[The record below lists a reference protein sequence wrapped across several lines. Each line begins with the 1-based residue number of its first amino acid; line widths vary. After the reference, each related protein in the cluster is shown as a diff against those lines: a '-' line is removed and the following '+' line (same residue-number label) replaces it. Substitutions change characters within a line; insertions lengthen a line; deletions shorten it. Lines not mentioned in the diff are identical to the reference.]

1 MRKTWP
7 SRRSLNAHAPR
18 CFAGT
23 RGINKL
29 SPSEGNSGELTG
41 SDGRSDEPRSDLSGR
56 VAVVTGAAAGL
67 GRAEAIGLAGA
78 GATVVVN
85 DIESALTDTDVFDE
99 IKAAGSKGIAVAG
112 DVSQRST
119 ADELMAAAER
129 EGGLDIVVNNAGIT
143 RDRMLFNMT
152 DEDWDLV
159 INVHLR
165 GHFLLTRN
173 AATYWRARAKDAG
186 GQVYGRLI
194 NTSSE
199 AGLAGPVGQAN
210 YAAAKA
216 GITALTLSAARAL
229 GRYGVCANAIC
240 PRARTAMTA
249 DVFGEAP
256 ELTQGEID
264 PLSPEHVVTL
274 VQFLASPA
282 AEAVNGQ
289 LFIVYG
295 PTVTLVA
302 APAAEHRF
310 SADGSVWPREE
321 LSATMQ
327 KYFAD
332 RGPDV
337 TFAATELM
345 QQSG

>member
-1 MRKTWP
+1 M
-7 SRRSLNAHAPR
+7 S
-18 CFAGT
+18 G
-23 RGINKL
+23 
-29 SPSEGNSGELTG
+29 SEGYEAGREAGELT
-41 SDGRSDEPRSDLSGR
+41 DLSGR

-67 GRAEAIGLAGA
+67 GRAEAIGLAQA

-85 DIESALTDTDVFDE
+85 DIGAALNDSDVFDE
-99 IKAAGSKGIAVAG
+99 IKAVGSKAVAVAG

-119 ADELMAAAER
+119 ADEMVATAER
-129 EGGLDIVVNNAGIT
+129 EGGLDIVVNNAGVT

-173 AATYWRARAKDAG
+173 AAAYWRSRAKEAG
-186 GQVYGRLI
+186 GQTYGRLI

-199 AGLAGPVGQAN
+199 AGLSGPVGQAN
-210 YAAAKA
+210 YGAAKA

-229 GRYGVCANAIC
+229 GRYGVCANAIA

-249 DVFGEAP
+249 EVFGPTP
-256 ELTQGEID
+256 ELDEGGID
-264 PLSPEHVVTL
+264 PLSPDHVVAL
-274 VQFLASPA
+274 VRFLASPA

-289 LFIVYG
+289 MFIVYG
-295 PTVTLVA
+295 PSVMLVA
-302 APAAEHRF
+302 GPAPEHRF
-310 SADGSVWPREE
+310 TADGSAWVPEE

-332 RGPDV
+332 RDPDV
-337 TFAATELM
+337 MFGSVGLM
-345 QQSG
+345 DS

>member
-1 MRKTWP
+1 M
-7 SRRSLNAHAPR
+7 SA
-18 CFAGT
+18 
-23 RGINKL
+23 
-29 SPSEGNSGELTG
+29 SEGYDAGPEAE
-41 SDGRSDEPRSDLSGR
+41 EPSDLSGR

-67 GRAEAIGLAGA
+67 GRAEAIGLARA

-85 DIESALTDTDVFDE
+85 DIDAALNNSDVFDE
-99 IKAAGSKGIAVAG
+99 IKTAGSKAVAVAG

-119 ADELMAAAER
+119 ADEMIGAAER

-173 AATYWRARAKDAG
+173 AATYWRSRAKDAG
-186 GQVYGRLI
+186 GQTYGRLI

-199 AGLAGPVGQAN
+199 AGLSGPVGQAN
-210 YAAAKA
+210 YGAAKA

-256 ELTQGEID
+256 DLGEGGID

-274 VQFLASPA
+274 VRFLASPA
-282 AEAVNGQ
+282 AAAINGQ

-295 PTVTLVA
+295 RSVTLVA
-302 APAAEHRF
+302 APTAAHRF
-310 SADGSVWPREE
+310 TTDGAAWVPQE
-321 LSATMQ
+321 LSTAMQ

-332 RGPDV
+332 GGKDA

-345 QQSG
+345 ESSK

>member
-1 MRKTWP
+1 MSAVEGPNIP
-7 SRRSLNAHAPR
+7 SALD
-18 CFAGT
+18 
-23 RGINKL
+23 
-29 SPSEGNSGELTG
+29 ELT
-41 SDGRSDEPRSDLSGR
+41 DLSGR

-67 GRAEAIGLAGA
+67 GRAEAIGLAQA

-85 DIESALTDTDVFDE
+85 DLATSLRDSDVFDE
-99 IKAAGSKGIAVAG
+99 VKAAGSKAVAVAG
-112 DVSQRST
+112 DVGERST
-119 ADELMAAAER
+119 ADEMVATAER
-129 EGGLDIVVNNAGIT
+129 EGGLDIVINNAGIT

-159 INVHLR
+159 MKVHLR

-173 AATYWRARAKDAG
+173 AAAYWRTRAKEAG

-199 AGLAGPVGQAN
+199 AGLSGPLGQAN
-210 YAAAKA
+210 YGAAKA
-216 GITALTLSAARAL
+216 AITSLTLTAARAL

-249 DVFGEAP
+249 EVFGEAP
-256 ELTQGEID
+256 DPNEHDID

-274 VQFLASPA
+274 VRFLASPA
-282 AEAVNGQ
+282 ADAVNGQ

-295 PTVTLVA
+295 PSVTLVA
-302 APAAEHRF
+302 APTAEHRF
-310 SADGSVWPREE
+310 TADGSAWAPHE

-332 RGPDV
+332 RDPDV
-337 TFAATELM
+337 TFAATQLM
-345 QQSG
+345 TP